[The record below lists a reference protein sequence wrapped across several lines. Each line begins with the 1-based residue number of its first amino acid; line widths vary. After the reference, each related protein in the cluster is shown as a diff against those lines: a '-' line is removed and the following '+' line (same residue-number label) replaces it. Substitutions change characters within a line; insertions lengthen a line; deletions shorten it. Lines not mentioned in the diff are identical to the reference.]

1 MEGMALPLVAIK
13 NRNII
18 TNMNQ
23 IKEMIQLNGMSALY
37 LLFKEYLI
45 SLLFFVLLFS
55 SLQMICLTLDSL

>member
-1 MEGMALPLVAIK
+1 MKGMALPLVAIK